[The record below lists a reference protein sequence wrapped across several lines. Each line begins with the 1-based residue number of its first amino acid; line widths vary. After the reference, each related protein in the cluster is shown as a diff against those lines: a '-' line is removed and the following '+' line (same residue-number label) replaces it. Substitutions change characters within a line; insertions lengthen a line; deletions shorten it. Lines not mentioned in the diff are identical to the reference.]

1 MRQFSDEEITSE
13 LQRRLHA
20 KDEANHALTAMARKL
35 KALNDKLIESEKLK
49 THFLSNIRNEIN
61 NPLTS
66 VLTSCEIILSE
77 GGPKDYET
85 LKSVIGMIH
94 KEAFN
99 LDFQLCNIF
108 FAAELE
114 AGESAVGFSSVD
126 MASTLRSVVATFQQR
141 AVDAGVQVLIDL
153 SALSDDRSFRTDA
166 AKLRCIVSNLLSN
179 AIEYGAGSPVEI
191 KAWKTWANLNISVKD
206 RGPGI
211 DVADQ
216 GAIFERFK
224 QLDSGSTKAHGGH
237 GLGLSVV
244 RALLDALGGSIALT
258 GGKGEGAE
266 FRISIPEGIERETVG
281 AFSSEGNDFF
291 FEGEKF

>member
-1 MRQFSDEEITSE
+1 MRQFSDEEIIRE
-13 LQRRLHA
+13 LQGRLHA
-20 KDEANHALTAMARKL
+20 KDESNHALTAMTRKL

-77 GGPKDYET
+77 GGPKDRET
-85 LKSVIGMIH
+85 LRSVIGMIH
-94 KEAFN
+94 KEAFA
-99 LDFQLCNIF
+99 LDFQLSNVF

-114 AGESAVGFSSVD
+114 AGESALSFSVVD
-126 MASTLRSVVATFQQR
+126 IASTLRSLAASFQQR

-153 SALSDDRSFRTDA
+153 SALNDDRSFRTDA

-191 KAWKTWANLNISVKD
+191 KAGKTWANLNISVKD

-211 DVADQ
+211 DAADQ

-224 QLDSGSTKAHGGH
+224 QLDGGSTKAHGGH

-244 RALLDALGGSIALT
+244 RALLDVLGGSITLT

-266 FRISIPEGIERETVG
+266 FKISVPEGIRRETIG

>member
-1 MRQFSDEEITSE
+1 MRQFSDEDIIRE
-13 LQRRLHA
+13 LEGRLHA
-20 KDEANHALTAMARKL
+20 KDEANQSLTAMARKL
-35 KALNDKLIESEKLK
+35 KAVNDKLVESEKLK

-99 LDFQLCNIF
+99 LDFQLGNIF

-114 AGESAVGFSSVD
+114 AGESAVSLSSVD
-126 MASTLRSVVATFQQR
+126 MASTLRSVAASFQQK
-141 AVDAGVQVLIDL
+141 AVDAGVKIIIDL
-153 SALSDDRSFRTDA
+153 SALNDDRSFRTDA

-191 KAWKTWANLNISVKD
+191 KAGKTWANLNISVKD
-206 RGPGI
+206 SGPGI
-211 DVADQ
+211 DAADQ

-224 QLDSGSTKAHGGH
+224 QLESGSTKSHGGH

-266 FRISIPEGIERETVG
+266 FKISIPEGIERETVG